1 MIYIA
6 SDHAGYRL
14 KEEIKDYLNELGIKY
29 RDLGAKKPDPD
40 DDYPDFAFKVAE
52 KISKNPDENR
62 GILICGTGQGM
73 MRAANRVKNIRAFIA
88 WDEYTA
94 EMAKAHLNANVLVL
108 GGQVTSLNTAKK
120 IVATWLSTG
129 FSGDERHKKRLK
141 KIEKYGI
148 IEG

>member
-29 RDLGAKKPDPD
+29 RDLGARKPDPD

-52 KISKNPDENR
+52 KVSKNPDQDR

-73 MRAANRVKNIRAFIA
+73 MQAANKVKGIRAFVA

-94 EMAKAHLNANVLVL
+94 EQARFHSNANVLTL
-108 GGQVTSLNTAKK
+108 GGQVTPLEMAKK
-120 IVATWLSTG
+120 IVTTWLSTG
-129 FSGDERHKKRLK
+129 FSGEIRYKRRLK
-141 KIEKYGI
+141 KIEKCK
-148 IEG
+148 